1 MISGGVEVHQ
11 FGQIRL
17 IIEAKFGLD
26 TSEHDAKK
34 FYTIY
39 KNQNVKWI
47 SGNVIINKSFT
58 KYKSKSLKNKPMIIC
73 DHAKFAFTHLQCRT
87 NRYSR
92 DTKYKV
98 MSVMRLFR

>member
-1 MISGGVEVHQ
+1 MISGGAEVHQ

-39 KNQNVKWI
+39 KNQNVK
-47 SGNVIINKSFT
+47 
-58 KYKSKSLKNKPMIIC
+58 
-73 DHAKFAFTHLQCRT
+73 
-87 NRYSR
+87 
-92 DTKYKV
+92 
-98 MSVMRLFR
+98 